1 MATAIQFAR
10 SKAVSENYNFTITL
24 SGTNAYQISG
34 GEVDT
39 NSNGTVEP
47 WEDRNNDG
55 IINTKT
61 YRTETFV
68 SGIVYVPDVSI
79 YLSGGS
85 PLIDMAPSPPTTFPT
100 TTTTDPLTFEPL
112 GSLVNSGE
120 IAIFLRNNAY
130 QVSAVTVTKSG
141 KIQSWRLNKSVWVK
155 L

>member
-1 MATAIQFAR
+1 M
-10 SKAVSENYNFTITL
+10 
-24 SGTNAYQISG
+24 
-34 GEVDT
+34 
-39 NSNGTVEP
+39 
-47 WEDRNNDG
+47 EDRNNDG

-85 PLIDMAPSPPTTFPT
+85 PLIDLAPSPPTTFPT
-100 TTTTDPLTFEPL
+100 TTTTDPLTFESL

-120 IAIFLRNNAY
+120 IAIFLRNNEY
-130 QVSAVTVTKSG
+130 QISAVTVTKSG